1 MVEIN
6 ETEKPTEGTVTAE
19 EIRKLYNIGYRN
31 FIAGDY
37 SEAADALQEVC
48 RWNSEKYGEKG
59 NECSD
64 SLLLYGR
71 CLLELGR
78 AENCVLG
85 NALKGFSGIEYDS
98 QEEIKSDQ
106 FEDPE
111 KVTPEEREKLRDDVT
126 DAMAEAD
133 TIDEEPSKEES
144 SEKKADGEKEEKT
157 DKDAEK
163 EQPIKETKEEVT
175 NKDEEKME
183 TEVEKKEV
191 KPEDA
196 EKVKDSKAEEK
207 SDTMT
212 DEAKPEEDSMAE
224 DPDAIPSMQ
233 LAWEMIE
240 LARVIYKQREESM
253 ERDIKISECYLRLGE
268 IGLENENYTGAIGDL
283 LECQVLQK
291 QHFEKLDRRIAET
304 HYHLGSAYSFEK
316 RYNNAKEH
324 FEAARKVIID
334 KIDKLTE
341 EFDAESEKE
350 SSDEKLMSEK
360 TNEIA
365 QLKDILPDL
374 NSKLEDIESSIKN
387 EKFNKVQEHLD
398 EKKGDVSTAEVSDI
412 QHLVKRKQE
421 EKEKMDSAEKKLKME
436 T

>member
-1 MVEIN
+1 MCNAVSG
-6 ETEKPTEGTVTAE
+6 K
-19 EIRKLYNIGYRN
+19 YNIQK
-31 FIAGDY
+31 FIY
-37 SEAADALQEVC
+37 E
-48 RWNSEKYGEKG
+48 WK
-59 NECSD
+59 
-64 SLLLYGR
+64 
-71 CLLELGR
+71 
-78 AENCVLG
+78 
-85 NALKGFSGIEYDS
+85 KGFSSIEYDS

-144 SEKKADGEKEEKT
+144 SEKKDQAEKEGKV

-163 EQPIKETKEEVT
+163 EKPKEETKAEEPK
-175 NKDEEKME
+175 KDEEKME
-183 TEVEKKEV
+183 TEDDKKAEE
-191 KPEDA
+191 KPEEA
-196 EKVKDSKAEEK
+196 EKAKDSKPEEK
-207 SDTMT
+207 SDTKA
-212 DEAKPEEDSMAE
+212 DETKVKLEKIFVRNNYSIQPEEDSMAE

-240 LARVIYKQREESM
+240 LARVIYKQREEVNKYFSIKFIFMPFWGKYPLLDFVMDSLFQSM

-291 QHFEKLDRRIAET
+291 QHFDKLDRRIAET

-374 NSKLEDIESSIKN
+374 NSKLEDIECSIKN

-398 EKKGDVSTAEVSDI
+398 EKVTYCPLFTNNWFDF
-412 QHLVKRKQE
+412 
-421 EKEKMDSAEKKLKME
+421 
-436 T
+436 

>member
-1 MVEIN
+1 
-6 ETEKPTEGTVTAE
+6 
-19 EIRKLYNIGYRN
+19 L
-31 FIAGDY
+31 
-37 SEAADALQEVC
+37 S
-48 RWNSEKYGEKG
+48 SEKVQGKDGKAAQSQQKAVESKGSEKQHV
-59 NECSD
+59 NHEFLNFHAN
-64 SLLLYGR
+64 LLG
-71 CLLELGR
+71 
-78 AENCVLG
+78 
-85 NALKGFSGIEYDS
+85 
-98 QEEIKSDQ
+98 
-106 FEDPE
+106 
-111 KVTPEEREKLRDDVT
+111 
-126 DAMAEAD
+126 DAMAANNKHNVS
-133 TIDEEPSKEES
+133 T
-144 SEKKADGEKEEKT
+144 AGEKVKSSKAEEK
-157 DKDAEK
+157 KDAESTNANK
-163 EQPIKETKEEVT
+163 TIKKAH
-175 NKDEEKME
+175 KHHKGG
-183 TEVEKKEV
+183 KGLKA
-191 KPEDA
+191 DA
-196 EKVKDSKAEEK
+196 KVKDSKAEEK

-341 EFDAESEKE
+341 EFDAESETQ